1 MIKHAETHMIK
12 LPQRRQFLYLAAGT
26 AVLSGISRIANAQ
39 TYPSRPVRFIIG
51 IAAGGTQDT
60 VGRLVAQRLS
70 NRLGQQFVVENRI
83 GAASN
88 IATEAVAHAAPD
100 GYTLYLANTANAINA
115 TLYEKL
121 SFNFMNDIAPVASV
135 GRGAAVMNV
144 NSSFPAKSIPEFIAL
159 VKANPGKV
167 NMASGGVGNVTHMQG
182 ELFQFMTGIKMQHV
196 PYRGEALALTD
207 LLGGQVD
214 VLFNGVPP
222 AIEHIRSGRVRA
234 LGVTSAKRLAALPDV
249 PTIGEYV
256 AGYEANAWYGVGAP
270 KSTPG
275 EIINKLNLE
284 TNAILFDPKMAAQ
297 FVELGITVAPGSP
310 ADFGQFIAEDT
321 QKWAK
326 VVRAIGAK
334 AD

>member
-1 MIKHAETHMIK
+1 VKSPNRRRFLHMAASSAA
-12 LPQRRQFLYLAAGT
+12 LPALSRRAG
-26 AVLSGISRIANAQ
+26 AQ
-39 TYPSRPVRFIIG
+39 SYPARPVRFIIG

-60 VGRLVAQRLS
+60 VGRLIAQKLS
-70 NRLGQQFVVENRI
+70 DRLGQQLVVENRV

-88 IATEAVAHAAPD
+88 IAADAVIHAPAD

-121 SFNFMNDIAPVASV
+121 SFNFMNDVAPVASV

-144 NSSFPAKSIPEFIAL
+144 NSSFPAKSVPEFIAL

-196 PYRGEALALTD
+196 SYRGEAHALTD

-222 AIEHIRSGRVRA
+222 AIEHIRAGRVRA
-234 LGVTSAKRLAALPDV
+234 LGVTSAARLAALPDV
-249 PTIGEYV
+249 PTIGEFV
-256 AGYEANAWYGVGAP
+256 PGYEANAWYGIGAP

-275 EIINKLNLE
+275 EIIGKLNQE
-284 TNAILFDPKMAAQ
+284 CNAILADPKVIAQ
-297 FVELGITVAPGSP
+297 FAELGITVVTGPP
-310 ADFGQFIAEDT
+310 VDFAKFIADDT

-326 VVRAIGAK
+326 VVRATGAK

>member
-1 MIKHAETHMIK
+1 MK
-12 LPQRRQFLYLAAGT
+12 LPRRQFLHLAAGAAALP
-26 AVLSGISRIANAQ
+26 AVPRIASAQ
-39 TYPSRPVRFIIG
+39 AYPIRPVRFIIG

-60 VGRLVAQRLS
+60 VGRLIAQKLS
-70 NRLGQQFVVENRI
+70 DRLGQQFVVENRV

-88 IATEAVAHAAPD
+88 IAADAVIHAPAD

-115 TLYEKL
+115 TLYERL
-121 SFNFMNDIAPVASV
+121 SFNFMNDVAPVASV

-144 NSSFPAKSIPEFIAL
+144 NSSFPAKSVPEFIAL

-222 AIEHIRSGRVRA
+222 AIEHIRAGRVRA
-234 LGVTSAKRLAALPDV
+234 LGVTSAARLAALPDV

-256 AGYEANAWYGVGAP
+256 PGYEANAWYGIGAP
-270 KSTPG
+270 KNTPG
-275 EIINKLNLE
+275 EIIGKLNQE
-284 TNAILFDPKMAAQ
+284 CNAILADPKAIAQ
-297 FVELGITVAPGSP
+297 FAELGITVVTGSP
-310 ADFGQFIAEDT
+310 VDFAKFIADDT

-326 VVRAIGAK
+326 VVRATGAK

>member
-1 MIKHAETHMIK
+1 MK
-12 LPQRRQFLYLAAGT
+12 LPHRRQFLHLAAG
-26 AVLSGISRIANAQ
+26 AVALPAVPRFASAQ
-39 TYPSRPVRFIIG
+39 AYPIRPVRFIIG

-60 VGRLVAQRLS
+60 VGRLIAQKLS
-70 NRLGQQFVVENRI
+70 DRLGQQFVVENRV

-88 IATEAVAHAAPD
+88 IAADAVIHAPAD

-121 SFNFMNDIAPVASV
+121 SFNFMNDVAPVASV

-144 NSSFPAKSIPEFIAL
+144 NSSFPARSVPEFIAL

-167 NMASGGVGNVTHMQG
+167 NMASGGLGNVTHMQG
-182 ELFQFMTGIKMQHV
+182 ELLQFMTGIKMQHV

-222 AIEHIRSGRVRA
+222 AIEHIRAGRVRA
-234 LGVTSAKRLAALPDV
+234 LGVTSVARLAALPDV

-256 AGYEANAWYGVGAP
+256 PGYEANAWYGIGAP

-275 EIINKLNLE
+275 EIIGKLNQE
-284 TNAILFDPKMAAQ
+284 CNAILADPKAIAQ
-297 FVELGITVAPGSP
+297 FAELGITVVTGSP
-310 ADFGQFIAEDT
+310 VDFAKFIADDT

-326 VVRAIGAK
+326 VVRATGAK